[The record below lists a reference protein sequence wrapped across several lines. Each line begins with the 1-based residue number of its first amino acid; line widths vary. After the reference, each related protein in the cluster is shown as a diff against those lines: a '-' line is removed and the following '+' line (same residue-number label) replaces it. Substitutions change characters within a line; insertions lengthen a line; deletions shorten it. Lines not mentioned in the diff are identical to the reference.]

1 MGLLVAVGESTSSP
15 DARPAEPD
23 ATPVLRVDCAVVQAR
38 YRRLAAVLPGVD
50 LHYAVK
56 ANPSPPVLRTLAG
69 LGARWDVASPGEIDA
84 VLAIDPDPGHLS
96 YGNPIKKAADIAA
109 AARRGVRR
117 YTVDSPAE
125 LAKVSAHAPGA
136 QILVRLSTSG
146 AGADWPLGG
155 KFGCPEREA
164 RTLLRTAAAAGHEVG
179 ISFHVGT
186 QQRDPGA
193 WDGPLAAAGR
203 LDRDLRGAGAR
214 LSTVN
219 LGGGFPAGMLGRTQS
234 AARYGQAIRDAVR
247 RAFGAQPPALMA
259 EPGRFLVADAGT
271 LVSEVVLVSHRGGER
286 WVYLDAGL
294 FTGLVEAYGESLR
307 YRLAV
312 ERTGGP
318 FASATTEAILAGPTC
333 DSLDVLYRRHRYRLP
348 ADLRPG
354 DRVHF
359 LSAGAYT
366 ASYSTVGFNGFAPLR
381 VEFTGSTGAGSAGAG
396 SAGAGPTG

>member
-1 MGLLVAVGESTSSP
+1 MGLLADLGAPTPWAIPTDDPGPDEDPNAASP
-15 DARPAEPD
+15 
-23 ATPVLRVDCAVVQAR
+23 TPVLRFDCAVVRAR
-38 YRRLAAVLPGVD
+38 YRLLARVLPGVE

-69 LGARWDVASPGEIDA
+69 LGARWDVASPGEIEA
-84 VLAIDPDPGHLS
+84 VLAVDPDPRHLS
-96 YGNPIKKAADIAA
+96 YGNPIKKSSDIAT

-125 LAKVSAHAPGA
+125 LAKVSQQAPGA
-136 QILVRLSTSG
+136 QVLVRLSTSG

-164 RTLLRTAAAAGHEVG
+164 RELLQTAVAAGHEVG
-179 ISFHVGT
+179 VSFHVGT

-193 WDGPLAAAGR
+193 WNEPLAAAGR
-203 LDRDLRGAGAR
+203 LDQHLRDSGAR

-234 AARYGQAIRDAVR
+234 ATRYGWAIRQAVR
-247 RAFGAQPPALMA
+247 RAFGPRPPALMA

-271 LVSEVVLVSHRGGER
+271 LVSEVVLVSHRGGDR

-318 FASATTEAILAGPTC
+318 FASAATEAVLAGPTC
-333 DSLDVLYRRHRYRLP
+333 DSLDVLYQRHRYRLP

-381 VEFTGSTGAGSAGAG
+381 VEFMGSAG
-396 SAGAGPTG
+396 